1 MRRTTPRTEPV
12 TGSHPDAQPIPARSN
27 PGQAAAR
34 ATARGRSRPSLLAA
48 LAASLVLIF
57 GLAACEPAGEDDA
70 AVDAATDAT
79 ASDEAAAGDDD
90 YADRMSEQHADEEPL
105 PAFAGDQ
112 ARHAGVEVSSEE
124 VAYATVDGNQVTGYL
139 AMPEGARERD
149 DVPLPGLIV
158 IHEWWGLND
167 NVETM
172 ARLFAHHGY
181 AALAVDLYGGAAAD
195 SAEAARELMSGVR
208 EEAAEDNLSQAYRYL
223 TEEVGTSTVG
233 VIGWCFGGG
242 WSLKAALAMPDQID
256 AAVIYYGQTV
266 EDRERL
272 GRLDMPILGI
282 FGGADQG
289 IPVEDV
295 RRFESTLEELG
306 KDAEIHVYEG
316 AGHAFANPSG
326 ERYQPEA
333 AKDAWEK
340 TISFLDEELKR

>member
-1 MRRTTPRTEPV
+1 V
-12 TGSHPDAQPIPARSN
+12 
-27 PGQAAAR
+27 
-34 ATARGRSRPSLLAA
+34 
-48 LAASLVLIF
+48 LAASLLLVL
-57 GLAACEPAGEDDA
+57 GLAACAPGGDDDA
-70 AVDAATDAT
+70 AVDDTAVDDTAVDDSAAG
-79 ASDEAAAGDDD
+79 EAAGDDD
-90 YADRMSEQHADEEPL
+90 YADRMAEQHAGEQPL

-112 ARHAGVEVSSEE
+112 GRYADVAVTTEE
-124 VAYATVDGNQVTGYL
+124 VTYSTAGGNQVSGYL
-139 AMPEGARERD
+139 ALPEGARESG

-181 AALAVDLYGGAAAD
+181 AALAVDLYGGQAAD
-195 SAEAARELMSGVR
+195 SAEAARELMSGVQ
-208 EEAAEDNLSQAYRYL
+208 EEAATDNLNDAYQYL
-223 TEEVGTSTVG
+223 TEEIGTPTVG

-242 WSLKAALAMPDQID
+242 WSLNAALAMPDQLD
-256 AAVIYYGQTV
+256 AAVIYYGRLV

-272 GRLDMPILGI
+272 DRLDMPLLGI
-282 FGGADQG
+282 FGGEDQG
-289 IPVEDV
+289 IPVDGV
-295 RRFESTLEELG
+295 RQFESTLEELG

-340 TISFLDEELKR
+340 TIAFLDAELKQ

>member
-1 MRRTTPRTEPV
+1 MRRAPSNLEPAPA
-12 TGSHPDAQPIPARSN
+12 SHRDSP
-27 PGQAAAR
+27 PGVRAAR
-34 ATARGRSRPSLLAA
+34 RGARCRPSYLAA
-48 LAASLVLIF
+48 LAASLLLIL

-70 AVDAATDAT
+70 AVDAPVDAT

-90 YADRMSEQHADEEPL
+90 YADRMSEQHAGEEPL
-105 PAFAGDQ
+105 PAFAGD
-112 ARHAGVEVSSEE
+112 RERYAGVEVSSEK
-124 VAYATVDGNQVTGYL
+124 VAYATVDGNPVTGYL
-139 AMPEGARERD
+139 ALPEGARESD
-149 DVPLPGLIV
+149 DVALPGLIV
-158 IHEWWGLND
+158 IHEWWGLNE

-181 AALAVDLYGGAAAD
+181 AALAVDLYGAEAD
-195 SAEAARELMSGVR
+195 SAEAARELMSGVQ
-208 EEAAEDNLSQAYRYL
+208 EEAAEDNLSQAYQYL
-223 TEEVGTSTVG
+223 TEEIGTPTVG

-242 WSLKAALAMPDQID
+242 WSLKAALAMPDQLD
-256 AAVIYYGQTV
+256 AAVIYYGHLV

-272 GRLDMPILGI
+272 DRLSMPILGI
-282 FGGADQG
+282 FGGADEG
-289 IPVEDV
+289 IPVEGV